1 MLTNKYIR
9 LTIYARRFTIRLSIF
24 YVFIKLTILGGY
36 YALPTDQQPSKW
48 VHTKKSL
55 LLQTAL

>member
-1 MLTNKYIR
+1 MYSNLDLTMLTNKYIR

-36 YALPTDQQPSKW
+36 YGFA
-48 VHTKKSL
+48 
-55 LLQTAL
+55 